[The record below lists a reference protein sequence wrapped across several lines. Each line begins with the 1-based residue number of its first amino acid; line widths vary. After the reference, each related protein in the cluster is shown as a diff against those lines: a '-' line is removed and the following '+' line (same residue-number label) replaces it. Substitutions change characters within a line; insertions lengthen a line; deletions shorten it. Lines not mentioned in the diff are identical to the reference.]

1 MRNLVKANI
10 KQRDSEGYSQQISAA
25 LRLLGRFDKPAITAA
40 FTPVFPVAGQN
51 LPCDGSNNPVQN
63 LPFDPIFNV
72 VKPELNAGPE
82 LNIGEV
88 L

>member
-10 KQRDSEGYSQQISAA
+10 KQRDSEGYSQQIFAA
-25 LRLLGRFDKPAITAA
+25 LRLLGRFDKPARTAA
-40 FTPVFPVAGQN
+40 FSPIFTVAGQN
-51 LPCDGSNNPVQN
+51 LPCDDNNNPVQK

-72 VKPELNAGPE
+72 VKPEFNAGPE
-82 LNIGEV
+82 LNAGEV